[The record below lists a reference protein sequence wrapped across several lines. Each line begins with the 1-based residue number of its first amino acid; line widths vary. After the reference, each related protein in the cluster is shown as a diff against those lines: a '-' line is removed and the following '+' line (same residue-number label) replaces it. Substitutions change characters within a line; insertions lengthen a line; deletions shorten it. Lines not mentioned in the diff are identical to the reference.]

1 MRKVT
6 TAERRADSIGSV
18 MRRHWLHEYDKN
30 MQKNLDA
37 RAQIEADHQVVS
49 DSELGMVIKI
59 TIVNTEHMY
68 KRAALREVE
77 LETWHKMRKAMNS
90 VHVIAVREARR
101 HELSQLRAELLHEN
115 ELLMQRRALLQDSS
129 EMLTIEL
136 HHAHACLRSKT
147 HRRPIATCRAG
158 NAPNILMS
166 YPGMK
171 GVPIQS

>member
-1 MRKVT
+1 MT

-30 MQKNLDA
+30 MQKNSEA
-37 RAQIEADHQVVS
+37 RAQIETDHTVVN
-49 DSELGMVIKI
+49 DELGYVIKI
-59 TIVNTEHMY
+59 TIINTEHIY

-77 LETWHKMRKAMNS
+77 TETWHKMVQAMNN
-90 VHVIAVREARR
+90 VHHIAVREARR
-101 HELSQLRAELLHEN
+101 RELSQLRAELLHEN
-115 ELLMQRRALLQDSS
+115 ELLVQRRALLQDSS

>member
-1 MRKVT
+1 MRK
-6 TAERRADSIGSV
+6 
-18 MRRHWLHEYDKN
+18 RHYVNEYDKN
-30 MQKNLDA
+30 LQINTQA
-37 RAQIEADHQVVS
+37 RTQIEADHIHHKTADGGVVVEIVYS
-49 DSELGMVIKI
+49 DI
-59 TIVNTEHMY
+59 EHMRE
-68 KRAALREVE
+68 RAALRVAEME
-77 LETWHKMRKAMNS
+77 AWHKMVQAMNEIQD
-90 VHVIAVREARR
+90 IAVREARR